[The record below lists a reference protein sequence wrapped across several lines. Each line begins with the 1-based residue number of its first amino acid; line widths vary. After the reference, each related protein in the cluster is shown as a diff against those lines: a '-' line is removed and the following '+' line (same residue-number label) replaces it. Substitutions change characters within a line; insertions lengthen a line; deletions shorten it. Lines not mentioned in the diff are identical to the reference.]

1 MLLVS
6 TRPSLGPANMHADTL
21 TPLRQTTP
29 HAGQVPRLRREFEWY
44 RYARWVM
51 LSIVGLLLSGTVVFF
66 VSFWLYICIKTPDE
80 SLEAQG
86 NVPWDGYVGIYNYFF
101 WVQTILLICVLV
113 FMFLM
118 GFAQK
123 RVMELEPDE
132 SEYEHERRR
141 RYDQGRCL

>member
-1 MLLVS
+1 MPASRL
-6 TRPSLGPANMHADTL
+6 TRSVLRHV
-21 TPLRQTTP
+21 RQTTP
-29 HAGQVPRLRREFEWY
+29 HAGQVSRLRREFEWY

-51 LSIVGLLLSGTVVFF
+51 LSIVGLLLSGTIVFF
-66 VSFWLYICIKTPDE
+66 VAFWLYICIKTPDE

-86 NVPWDGYVGIYNYFF
+86 TVPWDGYVGIYGYLFM
-101 WVQTILLICVLV
+101 VQIILLVCVLI

-123 RVMELEPDE
+123 RVMELESEE